1 MIRRALQNTGWLLGA
16 RGINA
21 VLSLVYLAIA
31 TRALGL
37 EGFGVFALAVTFARA
52 ATGFA
57 SFQSWQAVVRWG
69 QQEHD
74 VSDAIGFAV
83 ALDLI
88 AIAAGLIIATPLM
101 FLAGDWLPVPDKNR
115 LETFLLTGAFLIA
128 FRGTPT
134 GILRLHDRYAL
145 AAVAD
150 SVTSIVRVVGAGLA
164 AFFTPKPSV
173 FLGVWAAAEI
183 ATAIAY
189 WVLAL
194 RFEKVDI
201 RKVSLTRLPRKE
213 KGVWSFVW
221 GTGLATMLATGGRQI
236 MMLVVGAFGGA
247 ALAGLYRIAT
257 QLGEG
262 LLKLAQALLRAVYPE
277 LVRDPLSA
285 RHIAFRI
292 GRIALATGLAAMLL
306 SLVAGHWLITIIAGD
321 AYQAAYI
328 PMVILSAAAG
338 VELAGATLEALLVSR
353 GHAIFNFVLRA
364 LPTLLAIAA
373 LPFVVPAYGVVGAAM
388 VVLLSSAMTVAGL
401 MWATRKDEPQ
411 LQ

>member
-16 RGINA
+16 RGVNA
-21 VLSLVYLAIA
+21 ALSLAYLAIA

-37 EGFGVFALAVTFARA
+37 EGFGIFSLAVTFARA

-69 QQEHD
+69 QEEHD
-74 VSDAIGFAV
+74 ISDAIGYAV

-88 AIAAGLIIATPLM
+88 AVVAGIAIAAPLM

-128 FRGTPT
+128 ARGTPT
-134 GILRLHDRYAL
+134 GILRLHNRYAQ
-145 AAVAD
+145 AAAAD

-164 AFFTPKPSV
+164 AIFSPKPSV

-183 ATAIAY
+183 LTTIAY

-194 RFEKVDI
+194 RLEKVDLS
-201 RKVSLTRLPRKE
+201 KVSLARLPRPE
-213 KGVWSFVW
+213 KGAWAFVW
-221 GTGLATMLATGGRQI
+221 GTGLSAMLAQGGRQI
-236 MMLVVGAFGGA
+236 MLLVIGSFGGPAPA
-247 ALAGLYRIAT
+247 AIYRIAT

-277 LVRDPLSA
+277 LVRDPMAA
-285 RHIAFRI
+285 RHIAIRI
-292 GRIALATGLAAMLL
+292 GWIAVYTGLAATLL
-306 SLVAGHWLITIIAGD
+306 SFVAGHWLITVIAGHD
-321 AYQAAYI
+321 YQAAYI
-328 PMVILSAAAG
+328 PMIILSAAAA

-353 GHAIFNFVLRA
+353 GHALRNLMLRA
-364 LPTLLAIAA
+364 WPTAAALVA
-373 LPFVVPAYGVVGAAM
+373 LPFTVPQFGVNGASM
-388 VVLLSSAMTVAGL
+388 VVLASSVLTVAGL
-401 MWATRKDEPQ
+401 IYANRKE
-411 LQ
+411 